1 MLRAEP
7 SFFLSCQI
15 LVLLDETDKRKQEFI
30 ERFNRLVAQLSTPA
44 ICQNVVGLGVGF
56 SPPSEMS
63 LLLGEQQSGAAGQP
77 GAAGGVGSGA
87 IGLGAASM
95 MSALGA
101 RQSGSGPSSGR
112 GSQGSSALGFVPVG
126 SLHTSAQGSAG
137 EPRTGSLAN
146 TAPSLPLAPGRAGP
160 DTGRVPSRV
169 MHHGRY
175 VMCYQVLCDFLDQF
189 AEVAQQLKQAAI
201 HETGIA
207 AVYVVGQKSTLQA
220 AVQSDQA
227 AAQEASAG
235 GDSASGVGVAPP
247 AAGGSSAQSVVQS
260 ASSLSAQA
268 RLLTAAQA
276 TFTYASQ
283 PLKIAHSKQRG
294 PPGGTRKGVVGR
306 GGPGSPPYTAIFPAE
321 LSALAAQAIV
331 FFAPPVVAA
340 PASASAA
347 AAAAS
352 SGGQQSQVAEK
363 AATASSGGPAVASAG
378 SLVAPAAAIGGSTP
392 RRPSLTSGSPPVLG
406 PGGALTVPEFVR
418 TQLELTL
425 LPRLSSGGFA
435 LNSTDLV
442 AGIFWQHYREKLTS
456 IARNMLSDSLDTVQ
470 MIFRNYDDH

>member
-1 MLRAEP
+1 MLLE
-7 SFFLSCQI
+7 
-15 LVLLDETDKRKQEFI
+15 ETDKRKQEFI

-56 SPPSEMS
+56 TPPSEMS
-63 LLLGEQQSGAAGQP
+63 LLLGDQQGGAGGQSGAAGAP
-77 GAAGGVGSGA
+77 GMAAGA
-87 IGLGAASM
+87 IGGVPVM

-112 GSQGSSALGFVPVG
+112 GSQGSSALGFVPTG

-137 EPRTGSLAN
+137 EPRAGSLAG

-160 DTGRVPSRV
+160 DTGRVPAHL

-175 VMCYQVLCDFLDQF
+175 VMCYQVLCDYLDNF

-207 AVYVVGQKSTLQA
+207 AVYVVGQKSTLA
-220 AVQSDQA
+220 AVQADQA
-227 AAQEASAG
+227 APQESPAG
-235 GDSASGVGVAPP
+235 GDASTGVGVAPP
-247 AAGGSSAQSVVQS
+247 SGGGSGPQSAAQS

-268 RLLTAAQA
+268 RLVTLAQT

-283 PLKIAHSKQRG
+283 PLKIAHSKPRG
-294 PPGGTRKGVVGR
+294 PPGGTRKGVVSR
-306 GGPGSPPYTAIFPAE
+306 GGPGAPPYTAIFPAE
-321 LSALAAQAIV
+321 LNALAAQAVV
-331 FFAPPVVAA
+331 FFAPPVAAA
-340 PASASAA
+340 PASASASV
-347 AAAAS
+347 AAAS
-352 SGGQQSQVAEK
+352 GAQQAAQQ
-363 AATASSGGPAVASAG
+363 AATASSTAPAGAAASS
-378 SLVAPAAAIGGSTP
+378 SLVAPAATP
-392 RRPSLTSGSPPVLG
+392 RRASISGPPPMLG
-406 PGGALTVPEFVR
+406 PGGALTVPDFVR
-418 TQLELTL
+418 SQLELTL

-456 IARNMLSDSLDTVQ
+456 IARNMLSDSLDNVQ
-470 MIFRNYDDH
+470 MIFRHFDDH

>member
-1 MLRAEP
+1 MLLE
-7 SFFLSCQI
+7 
-15 LVLLDETDKRKQEFI
+15 ETDKRKQEFI

-56 SPPSEMS
+56 TPPSEMS
-63 LLLGEQQSGAAGQP
+63 LLLGDQQGGAGGQSGAVGAP
-77 GAAGGVGSGA
+77 GMAAGATGAVPLMISG
-87 IGLGAASM
+87 
-95 MSALGA
+95 LGA

-112 GSQGSSALGFVPVG
+112 GSQGSSALGFVPAG

-137 EPRTGSLAN
+137 EPRAGSLAGM
-146 TAPSLPLAPGRAGP
+146 APSLPLAPGRAGP
-160 DTGRVPSRV
+160 DTGRVPAHL

-175 VMCYQVLCDFLDQF
+175 VMCYQVLCDYLDNF

-207 AVYVVGQKSTLQA
+207 AVYVVGQKSTLA

-227 AAQEASAG
+227 APQEAPAG
-235 GDSASGVGVAPP
+235 GDASSGVGVAPP
-247 AAGGSSAQSVVQS
+247 SGGGSGPQSAAQS

-268 RLLTAAQA
+268 RLVTLAQA

-283 PLKIAHSKQRG
+283 PLKIAYSKPRG
-294 PPGGTRKGVVGR
+294 PPGGTRKGIVGR
-306 GGPGSPPYTAIFPAE
+306 GGPGAPPYTAIFPAE
-321 LSALAAQAIV
+321 LNALAAQAV
-331 FFAPPVVAA
+331 AFFAPPVAAA
-340 PASASAA
+340 PASAST

-352 SGGQQSQVAEK
+352 SAQQSQ
-363 AATASSGGPAVASAG
+363 AAQQTASSSAPASAGASSSLVASA
-378 SLVAPAAAIGGSTP
+378 PALGGSTP
-392 RRPSLTSGSPPVLG
+392 RRASISGPPPVLG
-406 PGGALTVPEFVR
+406 PGGALTVPDFVR
-418 TQLELTL
+418 SQLELSL

-456 IARNMLSDSLDTVQ
+456 VARNMLSDSLDNVQ
-470 MIFRNYDDH
+470 MIFRHFDDH